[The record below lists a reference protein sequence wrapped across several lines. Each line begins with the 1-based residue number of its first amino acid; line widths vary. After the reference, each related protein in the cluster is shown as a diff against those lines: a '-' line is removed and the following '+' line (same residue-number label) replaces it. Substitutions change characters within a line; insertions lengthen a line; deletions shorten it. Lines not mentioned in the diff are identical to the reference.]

1 MIYHLSARGKMGVVL
16 ANGSL
21 SSQTAGEGEIRRRII
36 EADLVECIVA
46 MPPQLFYSTPIP
58 VSLWFI

>member
-1 MIYHLSARGKMGVVL
+1 MADFVL

-21 SSQTAGEGEIRRRII
+21 ASNQPGEGDIRMCII

-46 MPPQLFYSTPIP
+46 LRTTAK
-58 VSLWFI
+58 